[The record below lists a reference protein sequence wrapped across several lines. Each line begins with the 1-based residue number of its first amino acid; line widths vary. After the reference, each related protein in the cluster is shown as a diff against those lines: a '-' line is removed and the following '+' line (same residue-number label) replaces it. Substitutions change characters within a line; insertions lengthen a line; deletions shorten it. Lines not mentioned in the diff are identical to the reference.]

1 MLYTIGEA
9 ASKVGIPAS
18 ALRYYDKEGLL
29 PHVKRS
35 SGGVRVFGEEDFEW
49 IRFIER
55 LKASG
60 MPIKEIKRY
69 VDLQQQ
75 GDATIAERRELVY
88 ARKAAVEEQMAKLQ
102 QSLDFLTYKCWYYD
116 RALECGTT
124 QVPHD
129 MSLDE
134 MPPDIRE
141 IKMRCGVY
149 KYGEEEGEK

>member
-9 ASKVGIPAS
+9 AKEVGIPAS

-29 PHVKRS
+29 PHIKRS

-69 VDLQQQ
+69 VDLQQH
-75 GDATIAERRELVY
+75 GDATIDERRELVY
-88 ARKAAVEEQMAKLQ
+88 ARRAAVEEQMAKLQ

-116 RALECGTT
+116 TARECGTT
-124 QVPHD
+124 RIPHE
-129 MSLDE
+129 MPLEE
-134 MPPDIRE
+134 MPPDIRA
-141 IKMRCGVY
+141 IKQRCGVY
-149 KYGEEEGEK
+149 KDDEGNKG